1 MIGSSSEARWKIVL
15 LRRVVAGPLRLP
27 GENDD
32 PSIEGISSGLW
43 MQCASITPWKVW
55 DLFRERVESVG
66 TEEERFNRLFVF
78 LVACGCI
85 EAGNEAEGEI
95 GLRKGWGGGEEVFG
109 RRRGL
114 GGGVGGVAIQ
124 IGVEGGNKMRIEVDG
139 RGLLGDRG
147 SARATWAGSRGI
159 KSDVVEG
166 IASNTEKG

>member
-1 MIGSSSEARWKIVL
+1 M
-15 LRRVVAGPLRLP
+15 
-27 GENDD
+27 
-32 PSIEGISSGLW
+32 
-43 MQCASITPWKVW
+43 
-55 DLFRERVESVG
+55 DLFRERVESAG

-95 GLRKGWGGGEEVFG
+95 GGWEGDEEVFD
-109 RRRGL
+109 RRRGF

-124 IGVEGGNKMRIEVDG
+124 IGVEGGNKMRRERIGG

-147 SARATWAGSRGI
+147 SAIATWAGSIRGPGI

-166 IASNTEKG
+166 REKGEQHGEGIRLIIGAFWNS